1 MAEKKASNENEEGGG
16 GKKKLII
23 IIAAAVVV
31 LLILGGAAAFFL
43 LGSKDKE
50 KKKKPGDD
58 VPVPEVNAPTIGPM
72 VDINEFII
80 NIVSNEENHYVKAS
94 ITFEVNNQAAADEMN
109 QRMAQM
115 RDTIILLIGNKDFRE
130 LQDIQGKR
138 QLKAELTSRINS
150 ILRTGKVVSV
160 YFTEFVVQ

>member
-1 MAEKKASNENEEGGG
+1 MAEETTTNETEEGGG

-43 LGSKDKE
+43 LGSKEEAKD
-50 KKKKPGDD
+50 PGEE

-72 VDINEFII
+72 VDVNEFII

-94 ITFEVNNQAAADEMN
+94 MTFEVSGPEAAEEMN
-109 QRMAQM
+109 QRMPQM

-130 LQDIQGKR
+130 LQDLQGKR
-138 QLKAELTSRINS
+138 QLKAELTSRVNS

>member
-1 MAEKKASNENEEGGG
+1 MAEDKKSNKNEDSGG

-23 IIAAAVVV
+23 IIAAAVII
-31 LLILGGAAAFFL
+31 LLILAGAAAFFL
-43 LGSKDKE
+43 LGSKEKKE
-50 KKKKPGDD
+50 KNPGDD

-80 NIVSNEENHYVKAS
+80 NIVSNEDNHYVKAS
-94 ITFEVNNQAAADEMN
+94 ITFEVNAQAAADEMN
-109 QRMAQM
+109 QRMPQM